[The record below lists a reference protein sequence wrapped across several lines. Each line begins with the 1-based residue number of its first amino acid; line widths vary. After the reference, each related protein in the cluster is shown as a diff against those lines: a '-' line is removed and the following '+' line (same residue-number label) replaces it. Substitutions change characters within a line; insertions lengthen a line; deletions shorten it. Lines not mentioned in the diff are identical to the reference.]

1 MTNLTQVPMYT
12 PFNDLVDL
20 SVHHDG
26 DSLELDC
33 SLTLHV
39 DGTDMQA
46 YTCSVGN
53 RDLLFYT
60 DKGTV
65 TYLVDT
71 MPGQRHIAVL
81 HDWSLDSDD

>member
-1 MTNLTQVPMYT
+1 MTQVHQS
-12 PFNDLVDL
+12 FNDLVEL
-20 SVHHDG
+20 AVNHTG
-26 DSLELDC
+26 ESLEVDC
-33 SLTLHV
+33 NLTLHV

-65 TYLVDT
+65 SYLIDTYGNTARAELVDWT
-71 MPGQRHIAVL
+71 
-81 HDWSLDSDD
+81 LDEEE

>member
-1 MTNLTQVPMYT
+1 MTNLIQIPMYQS
-12 PFNDLVDL
+12 FNDLVEL
-20 SVHHDG
+20 SVNHTG
-26 DSLELDC
+26 DSLEVDC
-33 SLTLHV
+33 NLTLYV

-65 TYLVDT
+65 TYLVDIY
-71 MPGQRHIAVL
+71 GDAARAELV
-81 HDWSLDSDD
+81 DWELDGED